1 MTFSIKEK
9 RIIGILYAVYLI
21 LFYLIGIPGHK
32 GFWSY
37 VGGFLLLTALYAGGV
52 WFVKK
57 YLLK

>member
-1 MTFSIKEK
+1 MTFTDKEK
-9 RIIGILYAVYLI
+9 KTIGILYAVYLI

-57 YLLK
+57 FLLK